1 MVLGGFMY
9 SEGGPITASFEAH
22 VMPLLRLPGFHRTLN
37 KAVSATKLG
46 SWDSI
51 PATEELPTAMQIP
64 NLRRAGLIGTQAPP
78 IGLSLSA
85 RLGIEWYFSP
95 IPPSLVV

>member
-1 MVLGGFMY
+1 MVLDGFMY
-9 SEGGPITASFEAH
+9 SEGRPITASFEAQ
-22 VMPLLRLPGFHRTLN
+22 VMPLPRLPEFHQHRSQ
-37 KAVSATKLG
+37 AAFATKRASQGLTAG
-46 SWDSI
+46 
-51 PATEELPTAMQIP
+51 ELRTAVQIP
-64 NLRRAGLIGTQAPP
+64 NLRRAGLISTQAPP

>member
-9 SEGGPITASFEAH
+9 SEGRPITASFKAH
-22 VMPLLRLPGFHRTLN
+22 VMPLFRLPGFHRILN
-37 KAVSATKLG
+37 EATSATKLG
-46 SWDSI
+46 SWGLI
-51 PATEELPTAMQIP
+51 PATEESPAMQIP
-64 NLRRAGLIGTQAPP
+64 NLRQAGLISTQAPP

-95 IPPSLVV
+95 IPPSRVV